1 MFSGC
6 CFLFC
11 FFVDVHY
18 MVWFGFD
25 FVSTQNEMDSNHRWR
40 IWHSSKKL
48 INSEF
53 DDSLVSDQWSLD
65 CSSGYYVSVFQQ
77 NPKQEHHLLEKMNC
91 RWFNF
96 VVREKNVSIYKR
108 NHSTWFVYRVCVE
121 NMHLKL
127 IVTKKKHYRLAKKR
141 TDADSSR
148 ENELVE
154 STTCWFF
161 RFGNH

>member
-6 CFLFC
+6 CFLFLST
-11 FFVDVHY
+11 FTT
-18 MVWFGFD
+18 WFGLILILFQHKTKWIQITVEEYD
-25 FVSTQNEMDSNHRWR
+25 ILQ
-40 IWHSSKKL
+40 KL

-141 TDADSSR
+141 TDADSSK